1 MSILI
6 ENVKFSYSN
15 KLPENDI
22 CIESWSLGQGEKH
35 FIFGPSGC
43 GKSTLLNLISGV
55 LRPSSGTITILGE
68 SIEKMSSRQRDRFR
82 ANNIGYIFQQFNLI
96 DYLNAKENIALA
108 RQFSSNKQT
117 INLADK
123 IAELLTALGINENDW
138 SRPISTL
145 SIGQQQRIAI
155 ARAFIN
161 SPKLLIADEPT
172 SSLDEPN
179 RDKFLTLLNTLC
191 DANQTTLL
199 FVSHDTRL
207 KHHFNLVQNFNDINF
222 PNIKNKVVNH

>member
-1 MSILI
+1 MSILL

-15 KLPENDI
+15 TTPKNDI
-22 CIESWSLGQGEKH
+22 CVESLSIAQGEKH

-55 LRPSSGTITILGE
+55 LRPSNGTITVLGE
-68 SIEKMSSRQRDRFR
+68 SLEKMSSRQRDRFR

-108 RQFSSNKQT
+108 RQFSANTKAS
-117 INLADK
+117 NLANQ
-123 IAELLTALGINENDW
+123 IAELLKALAVNESDW
-138 SRPISTL
+138 SRPVSTL

-172 SSLDEPN
+172 SSLDESN
-179 RDKFLTLLNTLC
+179 RDKFLSLLNTLC
-191 DANQTTLL
+191 DTNQTTLL

-207 KHHFNLVQNFNDINF
+207 KHHFDRVQNFHEINF
-222 PNIKNKVVNH
+222 PTIKNKAVNH

>member
-1 MSILI
+1 MSILLD
-6 ENVKFSYSN
+6 NVKFSYSN
-15 KLPENDI
+15 TAPTNDI
-22 CIESWSLGQGEKH
+22 CIESWSLDQGEKR
-35 FIFGPSGC
+35 FVFGPSGC

-55 LRPSSGTITILGE
+55 LRPSSGAITVLGE
-68 SIEKMSSRQRDRFR
+68 SLEKMSSRQRDRFR

-108 RQFSSNKQT
+108 RQFSSSKQT
-117 INLADK
+117 INLTNN
-123 IAELLTALGINENDW
+123 IAELLVALGVNESDW
-138 SRPISTL
+138 SRPVSTL

-161 SPKLLIADEPT
+161 KPKLLIADEPT

-179 RDKFLTLLNTLC
+179 RDKFLSLLNTLC

-207 KHHFNLVQNFNDINF
+207 KHHFDRVQNFHDITF
-222 PNIKNKVVNH
+222 HDIKNKVVNH

>member
-1 MSILI
+1 MSILLD
-6 ENVKFSYSN
+6 NVKFSYSN
-15 KLPENDI
+15 TAPTNDI
-22 CIESWSLGQGEKH
+22 CIESWSLDQGEKR

-55 LRPSSGTITILGE
+55 LRPSSGAITVLGE
-68 SIEKMSSRQRDRFR
+68 SLEKMSSRQRDRFR

-108 RQFSSNKQT
+108 RQFSSSKQT
-117 INLADK
+117 INLTNN
-123 IAELLTALGINENDW
+123 IAELLVALGVNESDW
-138 SRPISTL
+138 SRPVSTL

-161 SPKLLIADEPT
+161 KPKLLIADEPT

-179 RDKFLTLLNTLC
+179 RDKFLSLLNTLC

-207 KHHFNLVQNFNDINF
+207 KHHFDRVQNFHD
-222 PNIKNKVVNH
+222 IKNKVVNH

>member
-15 KLPENDI
+15 KVPENDI
-22 CIESWSLGQGEKH
+22 CIESWSLSQGEKH

-43 GKSTLLNLISGV
+43 GKSTFLNLISGV
-55 LRPSSGTITILGE
+55 LRPSSGTISVLGE
-68 SIEKMSSRQRDRFR
+68 SIEKMNSRQRDRFR

-123 IAELLTALGINENDW
+123 IAELLTALGVNENDW

-155 ARAFIN
+155 ALTFIN

-179 RDKFLTLLNTLC
+179 RDKFLSLLHALC

-207 KHHFNLVQNFNDINF
+207 KHHFNRVQNFNDINF
-222 PNIKNKVVNH
+222 TNIKNKVVNH

>member
-55 LRPSSGTITILGE
+55 LRPSSGTITVLGE
-68 SIEKMSSRQRDRFR
+68 SIEKMSSPQRDRFR

-108 RQFSSNKQT
+108 RHFCSNKQT

-207 KHHFNLVQNFNDINF
+207 KHHFNRVQNFNDINF